1 VALEVSSRLLRF
13 RRLGLPAQAL
23 GLPAQALGLPAQAI
37 ACCGEG
43 FSIRTSNVQR
53 ESATL

>member
-1 VALEVSSRLLRF
+1 LLRF
-13 RRLGLPAQAL
+13 RRLGLPAQALGLPAQAL